1 MVGIVGSVG
10 CGKSSL
16 LSGILGEMYKFNGR
30 INLNGTIAYAPQLAF
45 VQNATLRDNILFGK
59 MYDESFYKQVIKI
72 CCLESDLD
80 LLPNGDLTEIGE
92 KGINLSGG
100 QKQRINLARCIYSNS
115 DIYLFDDS
123 LSAVDANTGKKIFDL
138 VIGPNG
144 LLNKKVLLLLLFY
157 YTAIISIFQLFAN
170 LANIS

>member
-1 MVGIVGSVG
+1 
-10 CGKSSL
+10 
-16 LSGILGEMYKFNGR
+16 MYKFNGK
-30 INLNGTIAYAPQLAF
+30 INLNGTLAYAPQLAF
-45 VQNATLRDNILFGK
+45 VQNASLRDNILFGK
-59 MYDESFYKQVIKI
+59 EYDELFYKQVVKI

-100 QKQRINLARCIYSNS
+100 QKQRINLARCIYSNA

-123 LSAVDANTGKKIFDL
+123 LSAVDANTAKKIFDL

-144 LLNKKVLLLLLFY
+144 LLNKKVFKLSLLF
-157 YTAIISIFQLFAN
+157 ISIF
-170 LANIS
+170 I

>member
-1 MVGIVGSVG
+1 
-10 CGKSSL
+10 
-16 LSGILGEMYKFNGR
+16 MYKFNGK

-45 VQNATLRDNILFGK
+45 VQNATLRENILFGK

-80 LLPNGDLTEIGE
+80 LLPNRDLTEIGE
-92 KGINLSGG
+92 KG
-100 QKQRINLARCIYSNS
+100 INLARCIYSNS

-144 LLNKKVLLLLLFY
+144 LLNEKVLLLFYILLRLVLETNF
-157 YTAIISIFQLFAN
+157 INSLRVIRIGLSFLFLELDSN
-170 LANIS
+170 KHV

>member
-1 MVGIVGSVG
+1 
-10 CGKSSL
+10 
-16 LSGILGEMYKFNGR
+16 MYKFNGK
-30 INLNGTIAYAPQLAF
+30 INLNGTLAYAPQLAF
-45 VQNATLRDNILFGK
+45 VQNASLRDNILFGK
-59 MYDESFYKQVIKI
+59 EYNELFYKQVVKI

-100 QKQRINLARCIYSNS
+100 QKQRINLARCIYSNA

-123 LSAVDANTGKKIFDL
+123 LSAVDANTAKKIFDL

-144 LLNKKVLLLLLFY
+144 LLNKKVFKLSLLF
-157 YTAIISIFQLFAN
+157 ISIF
-170 LANIS
+170 I

>member
-1 MVGIVGSVG
+1 
-10 CGKSSL
+10 
-16 LSGILGEMYKFNGR
+16 MYKFNGK

-45 VQNATLRDNILFGK
+45 VQNATLRENILFGK

-72 CCLESDLD
+72 CCLECDLD
-80 LLPNGDLTEIGE
+80 LLPNRDLTEIGE

-144 LLNKKVLLLLLFY
+144 LLNKKVLLLFYILLRLVLETNF
-157 YTAIISIFQLFAN
+157 INSLRVIRIGLSFLFLELDSN
-170 LANIS
+170 KHV